1 MPPVLPT
8 AYTVRDVEISPNV
21 VLAPMEGVTDL
32 TFRRLVRQIGPVG
45 LTCTEFIPS
54 KGLLGLRKDSKAF
67 AMAAFDDDEWPVSVQ
82 IYGKEPD
89 VMAEA
94 ARIVED
100 LGATFCDINM
110 GCPSKKVCKNSGGSA
125 LMRDLDLAVDI
136 VRAVRSA
143 ISIPLTVKMRSGFDA
158 ETRNAPEL
166 AWRCQEEGVEGITIH
181 WRTREDLY
189 GGTRAIDKI
198 REAKDRVAIPVVGNG
213 DIIDPASAVA
223 MFNDTGV
230 DGVMVGRGAMRD
242 PWCLRNIAEHMQ
254 GLPLTRPTPA
264 ERERVL
270 LGYLEDCRRRA
281 RTDRGALGRFKKIA
295 NHFTTGLPH
304 GRELLR
310 MKVLRSQDP
319 AEAIGHVQQYF
330 RMLERWEGGEIR
342 VFEDALGEVA
352 AR

>member
-1 MPPVLPT
+1 
-8 AYTVRDVEISPNV
+8 
-21 VLAPMEGVTDL
+21 
-32 TFRRLVRQIGPVG
+32 
-45 LTCTEFIPS
+45 
-54 KGLLGLRKDSKAF
+54 
-67 AMAAFDDDEWPVSVQ
+67 
-82 IYGKEPD
+82 
-89 VMAEA
+89 
-94 ARIVED
+94 
-100 LGATFCDINM
+100 
-110 GCPSKKVCKNSGGSA
+110 
-125 LMRDLDLAVDI
+125 
-136 VRAVRSA
+136 
-143 ISIPLTVKMRSGFDA
+143 MRSGFDA